1 MVRTFALLL
10 FITIAPLAHA
20 TETKPARSDCIFR
33 VDLDW
38 SEFSGN
44 KQDALKTLITSVGQ
58 APGMGFNQVPP
69 SAAVQGNDQQY
80 LYFQLTDGCG
90 AQRLDSAKKLLAHV
104 DREGLPPFTLNTASF
119 SPGLET
125 IQVQGPWWR

>member
-1 MVRTFALLL
+1 MARTFALLL

-38 SEFSGN
+38 SEFAGN
-44 KQDALKTLITSVGQ
+44 KQDALKTLVKSVAQ
-58 APGMGFNQVPP
+58 TPDMGFNQVPP
-69 SAAVQGNDQQY
+69 SAAVQGDDQQY

-90 AQRLDSAKKLLAHV
+90 PQRLDSAKKLLVHV
-104 DREGLPPFTLNTASF
+104 DRDGLPR
-119 SPGLET
+119 SP
-125 IQVQGPWWR
+125 

>member
-1 MVRTFALLL
+1 MARTFALLL

-38 SEFSGN
+38 SEFAGN

-58 APGMGFNQVPP
+58 APDMGFNQVPP
-69 SAAVQGNDQQY
+69 SATIQGNDQQY

-90 AQRLDSAKKLLAHV
+90 AQRLDSAKKLLSHV
-104 DREGLPPFTLNTASF
+104 ERESLPPFRLNTASF
-119 SPGLET
+119 SPGLDT
-125 IQVQGPWWR
+125 IHVQGPWWR

>member
-10 FITIAPLAHA
+10 FITIAALAHA

-33 VDLDW
+33 VALDW
-38 SEFSGN
+38 SEFAGN

-58 APGMGFNQVPP
+58 APDMGFNQVPP
-69 SAAVQGNDQQY
+69 SAAVQGNDQQH

-90 AQRLDSAKKLLAHV
+90 PQRLDSAKKLLAHV
-104 DREGLPPFTLNTASF
+104 DRDGLPPFNLNTASF

>member
-10 FITIAPLAHA
+10 FITIAALAHA

-38 SEFSGN
+38 SEFSGD
-44 KQDALKTLITSVGQ
+44 KQDALKTLVKSVVQ
-58 APGMGFNQVPP
+58 APSMGFNQVPP
-69 SAAVQGNDQQY
+69 SVAVQGADQQY

-90 AQRLDSAKKLLAHV
+90 TQRLDSAKKLLSNV
-104 DREGLPPFTLNTASF
+104 DRDGLPPFRLNTASF
-119 SPGLET
+119 SPGPAT
-125 IQVQGPWWR
+125 IQVKGAWWR